1 MSIVRWDPFR
11 ELESMSDRLNR
22 LFGRSE
28 LGRSGFDTM
37 TSTDW
42 APAVDIAE
50 TPEEYVV
57 KADLPDT
64 KKEDI
69 KVFVEDNMLR
79 IAGERKQEKEE
90 KSKKLHRTERYY
102 GSFMRAFTLPDNV
115 DAAKLE
121 AKYANGVLEVH
132 LPKNAKAQIKPVEIK
147 IS

>member
-22 LFGRSE
+22 MFGRSE
-28 LGRSGFDTM
+28 LGRVGFDTM

-50 TPEEYVV
+50 TPQEYVV

-64 KKEDI
+64 NKEDI
-69 KVFVEDNMLR
+69 KVSIEDNMLR

-90 KSKKLHRTERYY
+90 KSKKLHRVERYY
-102 GSFMRAFTLPDNV
+102 GSFMRTFTLPDNV

-132 LPKNAKAQIKPVEIK
+132 LPKNEKAKTKPVEIK